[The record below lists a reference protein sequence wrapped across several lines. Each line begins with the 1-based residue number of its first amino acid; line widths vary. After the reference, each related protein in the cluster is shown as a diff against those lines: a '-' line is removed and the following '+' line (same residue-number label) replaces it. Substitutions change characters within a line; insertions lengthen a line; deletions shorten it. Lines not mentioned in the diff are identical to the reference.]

1 MVNKYSEIIITLIAT
16 FAIFFGAFLVLSMI
30 GMWLNNKKMCI
41 TCSIAM
47 IICFAIVVSL
57 TISLH

>member
-1 MVNKYSEIIITLIAT
+1 MVNKYSEIIITLITT
-16 FAIFFGAFLVLSMI
+16 FAIFFGAFLVLSMV

-41 TCSIAM
+41 ACSIAM

-57 TISLH
+57 TISLY